1 MKQVKLRK
9 IKLTDFKGQNLE
21 LEFGERT
28 MIYWPNAKGKST
40 IFNAYL
46 WLLTGADSMNRSNHA
61 LYDARIAPLTREN
74 SKPAIVEG
82 WFEVDGEPLTLKRMA
97 RPQFASDGT
106 RLGADKYDMYVDG
119 MKMAS
124 ISYKAFIASTFADAD
139 TLKFMLNPEHYRNV
153 DWRELSDLL
162 VNIIGKVNDG
172 DLPHD
177 YNIIK
182 PLITKYGEDKAL
194 KLLTDKIA
202 DNRKLLNV
210 RRGMIE
216 AMRTQLPDLS
226 AVSDAEKEVQ
236 EKRRELDEVESAL
249 KDMSSQREDMAAKY
263 AVCEQTFNE
272 AKQIYYKN
280 HEKHETR
287 GEELAEDLSE
297 AQRER
302 NVLSGLHAERLAERK
317 RKGEE
322 LAEMRKAGR
331 EARERFGTCPYC
343 HHELA
348 VEEAQRLYSE
358 FTEKGKILA
367 IELDGIDRQIDGL
380 RCQINDYNSRVAELR
395 MQIAAHGRY
404 EDTPEGK
411 AEIEQLRKLGEA
423 LIAPVPPENYTALM
437 ESKNALR
444 LQIHE
449 LQNVID
455 KKSEYD
461 AKLESIDEAEADART
476 IAADIAADEGKVAA
490 FKQRESDI
498 LGVVKSRIEQLL
510 SESTV
515 CVGTQSKNGRVK
527 TSCSLLVGGVP
538 ADDSNYAAQTI
549 AGIDLACAL
558 MRHYGLSVP
567 MFIDNAEHIT
577 RNVGELPMQTVWLFA
592 SNRNEVVK
600 L

>member
-1 MKQVKLRK
+1 M
-9 IKLTDFKGQNLE
+9 
-21 LEFGERT
+21 EFGERT

-61 LYDARIAPLTREN
+61 LYDARIVSLTREN

-106 RLGADKYDMYVDG
+106 RLGADKYDIYVDG
-119 MKMAS
+119 MKMAPT
-124 ISYKAFIASTFADAD
+124 SYKAFIASTFADTD

-162 VNIIGKVNDG
+162 TSVIGEVNDS

-177 YNIIK
+177 YSIIK
-182 PLITKYGEDKAL
+182 PLIAKYGDDKAL

-202 DNRKLLNV
+202 DGRKTLIA
-210 RRGMIE
+210 RRSIIE
-216 AMRTQLPDLS
+216 AMRTQLPDLKDIT
-226 AVSDAEKEVQ
+226 AAEKEIQ
-236 EKRRELDEVESAL
+236 DKRRELDEVEAAL
-249 KDMSSQREDMAAKY
+249 KDISSQREDEAAKY
-263 AVCEQTFNE
+263 AVREQAFNE
-272 AKQIYYKN
+272 AKQSYYKN
-280 HEKHETR
+280 HEQHNAR
-287 GEELAEDLSE
+287 GEELVEDLSE
-297 AQRER
+297 AQMER
-302 NVLSGLHAERLAERK
+302 NVLSGLHSDRLTERK

-322 LAEMRKAGR
+322 LTEMRKAGR
-331 EARERFGTCPYC
+331 KAREQFNACPYC

-348 VEEAQRLYSE
+348 LEESQRLYSE

-367 IELDGIDRQIDGL
+367 LELDEIDRQIVALRSQIEDYDGRIADL
-380 RCQINDYNSRVAELR
+380 QA
-395 MQIAAHGRY
+395 QIAAHGRY
-404 EDTPEGK
+404 EDTAEGK
-411 AEIEQLRKLGEA
+411 VELEQLHKLGEA
-423 LIAPVPPENYTALM
+423 LIAPTPPENYTALM
-437 ESKNALR
+437 ESKNVLR

-455 KKSEYD
+455 KRSEYT
-461 AKLESIDEAEADART
+461 AKLESIVEAEADARA
-476 IAADIAADEGKVAA
+476 IAADIAADEGKVAL
-490 FKQRESDI
+490 FKQREADI
-498 LGVVKSRIEQLL
+498 LGVVKSRIECLL
-510 SESTV
+510 AESTV
-515 CVGTQSKNGRVK
+515 CVGSQSKNGKVK

-577 RNVGELPMQTVWLFA
+577 RDVGEMPIQTVWLFA
-592 SNRNEVVK
+592 SGRNEVVK

>member
-1 MKQVKLRK
+1 MKQVKLQK

-21 LEFGERT
+21 MEFGERT

-124 ISYKAFIASTFADAD
+124 ISYKAFIASTFADTD

-162 VNIIGKVNDG
+162 TSVIGEVRDS

-177 YNIIK
+177 YSIIK
-182 PLITKYGEDKAL
+182 PLIAKYGEDKAL

-202 DNRKLLNV
+202 DSRKTLIA
-210 RRGMIE
+210 RRSIIE

-226 AVSDAEKEVQ
+226 GVADAEKGMQ
-236 EKRRELDEVESAL
+236 EKRRELDEVEVAL
-249 KDMSSQREDMAAKY
+249 KDTDSQREDMAAKY
-263 AVCEQTFNE
+263 AAREQVFNE
-272 AKQIYYKN
+272 AKQIYYAN
-280 HEKHETR
+280 HEKHEAR
-287 GEELAEDLSE
+287 GEELVEDLSE
-297 AQRER
+297 AQKER
-302 NVLSGLHAERLAERK
+302 NVLSGLHTERIAERE

-322 LAEMRKAGR
+322 MTEMRKAGR
-331 EARERFGTCPYC
+331 KAREQFNACPYC

-348 VEEAQRLYSE
+348 LEESQRLYSE

-367 IELDGIDRQIDGL
+367 LELDEIDRQIVAL
-380 RCQINDYNSRVAELR
+380 RSQIEVYDARIADLQA
-395 MQIAAHGRY
+395 QIAAHGRY
-404 EDTPEGK
+404 EDTAEGK
-411 AEIEQLRKLGEA
+411 VELEQLHKLGEA
-423 LIAPVPPENYTALM
+423 LIAPTPPENYTALM
-437 ESKNALR
+437 ESKNVLR

-455 KKSEYD
+455 KRSEYT
-461 AKLESIDEAEADART
+461 AKLESIAEAEADARA
-476 IAADIAADEGKVAA
+476 IAADIAADEGKVAL
-490 FKQRESDI
+490 FKQREADI
-498 LGVVKSRIEQLL
+498 LGVVKSRIECLL
-510 SESTV
+510 AESTV
-515 CVGTQSKNGRVK
+515 CVGSQSKNGKVK

-577 RNVGELPMQTVWLFA
+577 RDVGEMPMQTVWLFA
-592 SNRNEVVK
+592 SGRNEVVK